1 MEVVQNLIKQL
12 REILA
17 KLSTAQQVLF
27 GLTGVGILVAG
38 LALAFVGGGTDWRL
52 LYGRLDAAEVG
63 RIVGV
68 LEGQK
73 IPHRIASGGTSIQ
86 VPAEQVHT
94 VRAQLAAKGMPKAD
108 GTGFEIFDKPAFGM
122 SDFVQ
127 RANYVR
133 AIQGELART
142 LQQIDGV
149 ESARVMIVLPENRLV
164 IDAQRKAT
172 ASVFLNVRMAGLLT
186 QEAVSAIRFLVSN
199 SVEGLQARDVTVVDN
214 YGAVL
219 SEPADEA
226 GGASAAGGQLQ
237 QRKNIERYL
246 TEKLRSMFET
256 ILGPGQAVVRVSA
269 EISFDAVT
277 RSSEYYDPAGSVP
290 KNQKRTQEIT
300 DSVNPVAGGVA
311 GVAANTGTNVNSAGS
326 AGSRLQKIDQ
336 TDDFYVS
343 RSQTNVVGGIGGLK
357 KVSAAIFVNQRFEGK
372 GPDRKAVPRTSA
384 DIDKLKRAAE
394 RALGLTKGDD
404 SMGEVAVEEL
414 LFNEEPKIEETARLD
429 REALWNKG
437 MEAARVGG
445 MLLGSLLILFLLW
458 RMLRRGSE
466 EMLASGVPVGQ
477 LMAGQQM
484 ILANGVVVSPGG
496 PGGVAVAAAGGV
508 QGAATANQTKADG
521 EGSGD
526 EDSEAAQEQKKK
538 MKMDFGLSKQR
549 PERVTLEVLKDLIR
563 DNPQKM
569 TQAARA
575 WLTAKPEEGGE

>member
-12 REILA
+12 REILS
-17 KLSTAQQVLF
+17 KLSVAQQVLF
-27 GLTGVGILVAG
+27 GLAGAGILIAGIAVA
-38 LALAFVGGGTDWRL
+38 LLGGRTDWRL

-63 RIVGV
+63 RIVSV
-68 LEGQK
+68 LESQK
-73 IPHRIASGGTSIQ
+73 IPHRIVSGGNAIQ
-86 VPAEQVHT
+86 VSAEQVHS

-133 AIQGELART
+133 ALQGELART

-149 ESARVMIVLPENRLV
+149 ENARVMIVLPENRLV

-219 SEPADEA
+219 SEPSDESS
-226 GGASAAGGQLQ
+226 GASAVGGQLQ

-277 RSSEYYDPAGSVP
+277 RTSEYYDPAGSVP

-300 DSVNPVAGGVA
+300 DSVNPIAGGVA
-311 GVAANTGTNVNSAGS
+311 GVVANTGTNLNAAGS
-326 AGSRLQKIDQ
+326 QGSRLQKIDQ

-343 RSQTNVVGGIGGLK
+343 RSQTNVVAGIGGLRK
-357 KVSAAIFVNQRFEGK
+357 ISAAVFVNQRYEGK
-372 GPDRKAVPRTSA
+372 GADRKAVPRTQT

-394 RALGLTKGDD
+394 RALGLTKTDEALGD
-404 SMGEVAVEEL
+404 VAVEEL
-414 LFNEEPKIEETARLD
+414 PFNEEPKIEETARMD
-429 REALWNKG
+429 REALWIKG
-437 MEAARVGG
+437 MEAARIGG
-445 MLLGSLLILFLLW
+445 MLLGSFLILFLLW

-466 EMLASGVPVGQ
+466 EMIAAGVPVGQ

-484 ILANGVVVSPGG
+484 ILSNGVM
-496 PGGVAVAAAGGV
+496 VAAAGVGAV
-508 QGAATANQTKADG
+508 AGAAGVPGAPASGAAKAEGDG
-521 EGSGD
+521 AGDD

-575 WLTAKPEEGGE
+575 WLTAKPEEDGE

>member
-12 REILA
+12 REILS
-17 KLSTAQQVLF
+17 KLSVAQQVLF
-27 GLTGVGILVAG
+27 GLAGAGIVIAGIAVA
-38 LALAFVGGGTDWRL
+38 LLGGRTDWRL

-63 RIVGV
+63 RIVSV
-68 LEGQK
+68 LETQK
-73 IPHRIASGGTSIQ
+73 IPHRIVSGGSAIQ
-86 VPAEQVHT
+86 VSAEQVHA

-133 AIQGELART
+133 ALQGELART

-219 SEPADEA
+219 SEPSDE
-226 GGASAAGGQLQ
+226 GNGASAVGGQLQ

-277 RSSEYYDPAGSVP
+277 RTSEYYDPAGSVP

-300 DSVNPVAGGVA
+300 DSVNPIAGGVA
-311 GVAANTGTNVNSAGS
+311 GVAANTGTNLNAAGS
-326 AGSRLQKIDQ
+326 QGSRLQKLDQ

-343 RSQTNVVGGIGGLK
+343 RSQTNVVAGIGGLR
-357 KVSAAIFVNQRFEGK
+357 KVSAAVFVNQRYEGK
-372 GPDRKAVPRTSA
+372 GADRKAVPRTQG

-394 RALGLTKGDD
+394 RALGLTKGDEALGD
-404 SMGEVAVEEL
+404 VAVEEL
-414 LFNEEPKIEETARLD
+414 PFNEEPKIEENARMD
-429 REALWNKG
+429 REALWFKG
-437 MEAARVGG
+437 MEAARIGG
-445 MLLGSLLILFLLW
+445 MLLGSFLILFLLW

-466 EMLASGVPVGQ
+466 EMIAAGVPVGQ

-484 ILANGVVVSPGG
+484 ILANGVMVAAPGVG
-496 PGGVAVAAAGGV
+496 AVPGATGAAGGPAAG
-508 QGAATANQTKADG
+508 GAKAEG
-521 EGSGD
+521 EGAEDD

-575 WLTAKPEEGGE
+575 WLTAKPEEDGE

>member
-1 MEVVQNLIKQL
+1 MEVVQKLTKQL

-17 KLSTAQQVLF
+17 KLSVTQQVLF
-27 GLTGVGILVAG
+27 GFAG
-38 LALAFVGGGTDWRL
+38 LGIVIAGIAIALLGGRTDWRL

-68 LEGQK
+68 LEAQK
-73 IPHRIASGGTSIQ
+73 VPHRIVSGGAAIQ
-86 VPAEQVHT
+86 VSAEQVHSL
-94 VRAQLAAKGMPKAD
+94 RAQLAAKGMPKAD

-133 AIQGELART
+133 ALQGELART

-149 ESARVMIVLPENRLV
+149 ENARVMIVLPENRLV

-219 SEPADEA
+219 SEPSDESS
-226 GGASAAGGQLQ
+226 GASAVGGQLQ

-269 EISFDAVT
+269 EIPFDAVT
-277 RSSEYYDPAGSVP
+277 RTSEYYDPAGSVP

-300 DSVNPVAGGVA
+300 DSVNPIAGGVA
-311 GVAANTGTNVNSAGS
+311 GVVANTGTNLNAAGS
-326 AGSRLQKIDQ
+326 QGSRLQKIDQ

-343 RSQTNVVGGIGGLK
+343 RSQTNVVAGIGGLRK
-357 KVSAAIFVNQRFEGK
+357 ISAAVFVNQRYEGK
-372 GPDRKAVPRTSA
+372 GADRKAVPRTQT

-394 RALGLTKGDD
+394 RALGLTKSDEALGD
-404 SMGEVAVEEL
+404 VAVEEL
-414 LFNEEPKIEETARLD
+414 PFKEETKIEETARMD
-429 REALWNKG
+429 REALWIKG
-437 MEAARVGG
+437 MEAARIGG
-445 MLLGSLLILFLLW
+445 MLLGSFLILFLLW

-466 EMLASGVPVGQ
+466 EMIAAGVPVGQ

-484 ILANGVVVSPGG
+484 ILSNGVMVAAT
-496 PGGVAVAAAGGV
+496 GVGAVAGAAGVPGAPAS
-508 QGAATANQTKADG
+508 GAAKAEGDG
-521 EGSGD
+521 AGDD

-575 WLTAKPEEGGE
+575 WLTAKPEEDGE

>member
-12 REILA
+12 REILS
-17 KLSTAQQVLF
+17 KLSVAQQVLF
-27 GLTGVGILVAG
+27 GLAGAGILIAGIAVA
-38 LALAFVGGGTDWRL
+38 LLGGRTDWRL

-63 RIVGV
+63 RIVSV
-68 LEGQK
+68 LESQK
-73 IPHRIASGGTSIQ
+73 IPHRIVSGGNAIQ
-86 VPAEQVHT
+86 VSAEQVHS

-133 AIQGELART
+133 ALQGELART

-149 ESARVMIVLPENRLV
+149 ENARVMIVLPENRLV

-219 SEPADEA
+219 SEPSDESS
-226 GGASAAGGQLQ
+226 GASAVGGQLQ

-277 RSSEYYDPAGSVP
+277 RTSEYYDPAGSVP

-300 DSVNPVAGGVA
+300 DSVNPIAGGVA
-311 GVAANTGTNVNSAGS
+311 GVVANTGTNLNAAGS
-326 AGSRLQKIDQ
+326 QGSRLQKIDQ

-343 RSQTNVVGGIGGLK
+343 RSQTNVVAGIGGLRK
-357 KVSAAIFVNQRFEGK
+357 ISAAVFVNQRYEGK
-372 GPDRKAVPRTSA
+372 GADRKAVPRTQT

-394 RALGLTKGDD
+394 RALGLTKSDEALGD
-404 SMGEVAVEEL
+404 VAVEEL
-414 LFNEEPKIEETARLD
+414 PFNEEPKIEETAGMD
-429 REALWNKG
+429 REALWIKG
-437 MEAARVGG
+437 MEAARIGG
-445 MLLGSLLILFLLW
+445 MLLGSFLILFLLW

-466 EMLASGVPVGQ
+466 EMIAAGVPVGQ

-484 ILANGVVVSPGG
+484 ILSNGVMVAAT
-496 PGGVAVAAAGGV
+496 GVGAVAGAAGVPGAPAS
-508 QGAATANQTKADG
+508 GAAKAEGDG
-521 EGSGD
+521 AGDD

-575 WLTAKPEEGGE
+575 WLTAKPEEDGE

>member
-12 REILA
+12 REILS
-17 KLSTAQQVLF
+17 KLSVAQQVLF
-27 GLTGVGILVAG
+27 GLAGAGILIAGIAVA
-38 LALAFVGGGTDWRL
+38 LLGGRTDWRL

-63 RIVGV
+63 RIVSV
-68 LEGQK
+68 LESQK
-73 IPHRIASGGTSIQ
+73 IPHRIVSGGNAIQ
-86 VPAEQVHT
+86 VSAEQVHS

-133 AIQGELART
+133 ALQGELART

-149 ESARVMIVLPENRLV
+149 ENARVMIVLPENRLV

-219 SEPADEA
+219 SEPSDESS
-226 GGASAAGGQLQ
+226 GASAVGGQLQ

-277 RSSEYYDPAGSVP
+277 RTSEYYDPAGSVP

-300 DSVNPVAGGVA
+300 DSVNPIAGGVA
-311 GVAANTGTNVNSAGS
+311 GVVANTGTNLNAAGS
-326 AGSRLQKIDQ
+326 QGSRLQKIDQ

-343 RSQTNVVGGIGGLK
+343 RSQTNVVAGIGGLRK
-357 KVSAAIFVNQRFEGK
+357 ISAAVFVNQRYEGK
-372 GPDRKAVPRTSA
+372 GADRKTVPRTQT

-394 RALGLTKGDD
+394 RALGLTKSDEALGD
-404 SMGEVAVEEL
+404 VAVEEL
-414 LFNEEPKIEETARLD
+414 PFNEEPKIEETARMD
-429 REALWNKG
+429 REALWIKG
-437 MEAARVGG
+437 MEAARIGG
-445 MLLGSLLILFLLW
+445 MLLGSFLILFLLW

-466 EMLASGVPVGQ
+466 EMIAAGVPVGQ

-484 ILANGVVVSPGG
+484 ILSNGVM
-496 PGGVAVAAAGGV
+496 VAAAGVGAV
-508 QGAATANQTKADG
+508 AGAAGVPGAPASGAAKSEGDG
-521 EGSGD
+521 AGDD

-575 WLTAKPEEGGE
+575 WLTAKPEEDGE

>member
-12 REILA
+12 REILS
-17 KLSTAQQVLF
+17 KLSVAQQVLF
-27 GLTGVGILVAG
+27 GLAGAGILIAGIAVA
-38 LALAFVGGGTDWRL
+38 LLGGRTDWRL

-63 RIVGV
+63 RIVSV
-68 LEGQK
+68 LESQK
-73 IPHRIASGGTSIQ
+73 IPHRIVSGGNAIQ
-86 VPAEQVHT
+86 VSAEQVHS

-133 AIQGELART
+133 ALQGELART

-149 ESARVMIVLPENRLV
+149 ENARVMIVLPENRLV

-219 SEPADEA
+219 SEPSDESS
-226 GGASAAGGQLQ
+226 GASAVGGQLQ

-277 RSSEYYDPAGSVP
+277 RTSEYYDPAGSVP

-300 DSVNPVAGGVA
+300 DSVNPIAGGVA
-311 GVAANTGTNVNSAGS
+311 GVVANTGTNLNAAGS
-326 AGSRLQKIDQ
+326 QGSRLQKIDQ

-343 RSQTNVVGGIGGLK
+343 RSQTNVVAGIGGLRK
-357 KVSAAIFVNQRFEGK
+357 ISAAVFVNQRYEGK
-372 GPDRKAVPRTSA
+372 GADRKAVPRTQT

-394 RALGLTKGDD
+394 RALGLTKSDEALGD
-404 SMGEVAVEEL
+404 VAVEEL
-414 LFNEEPKIEETARLD
+414 PFNEEPKIEETARMD
-429 REALWNKG
+429 REALWIKG
-437 MEAARVGG
+437 MEAARIGG
-445 MLLGSLLILFLLW
+445 MLMGSFLILFLLW

-466 EMLASGVPVGQ
+466 EMIAAGVPVGQ

-484 ILANGVVVSPGG
+484 ILSNGVMVAAT
-496 PGGVAVAAAGGV
+496 GVGAVAGAAGVPGAPAS
-508 QGAATANQTKADG
+508 GAAKAEGDG
-521 EGSGD
+521 AGDD

-575 WLTAKPEEGGE
+575 WLTAKPEEDGE

>member
-1 MEVVQNLIKQL
+1 MEVVEKLTKQV

-17 KLSTAQQVLF
+17 KLSVTQQVLF
-27 GLTGVGILVAG
+27 GLAG
-38 LALAFVGGGTDWRL
+38 LGIVIAGVAVALLGGRTDWRL

-68 LEGQK
+68 LEAQK
-73 IPHRIASGGTSIQ
+73 VPHRIVSGGAAIQ
-86 VPAEQVHT
+86 VSAEQVHSL
-94 VRAQLAAKGMPKAD
+94 RAQLAAKGMPKAD
-108 GTGFEIFDKPAFGM
+108 GTGFEIFDRPAFGM

-127 RANYVR
+127 KANYVR
-133 AIQGELART
+133 ALQGELART

-186 QEAVSAIRFLVSN
+186 QEAVSAIRVLVSN

-214 YGAVL
+214 YGAIL
-219 SEPADEA
+219 SEPSDEG
-226 GGASAAGGQLQ
+226 GGASAVSGQLQ

-290 KNQKRTQEIT
+290 KNQKRTQETT
-300 DSVNPVAGGVA
+300 DSLNPVAGGVA
-311 GVAANTGTNVNSAGS
+311 GVAPNTGTNLNSAGTL
-326 AGSRLQKIDQ
+326 GSRLQKLDQ

-343 RSQTNVVGGIGGLK
+343 RSQTNVVAGIGGLRR
-357 KVSAAIFVNQRFEGK
+357 VSAAVFVNQRFEGK
-372 GPDRKAVPRTSA
+372 GADRKAVPRTQL
-384 DIDKLKRAAE
+384 DMDKLKRAAE
-394 RALGLTKGDD
+394 RALGLPKGDEALGD
-404 SMGEVAVEEL
+404 VAVEEL
-414 LFNEEPKIEETARLD
+414 SFNEEPKIEETARLD
-429 REALWNKG
+429 RDALWFKG
-437 MEAARVGG
+437 VEAARVGG
-445 MLLGSLLILFLLW
+445 MLLGSILILFLLW

-466 EMLASGVPVGQ
+466 EMIAAGVPVGQ

-484 ILANGVVVSPGG
+484 ILANGMVM
-496 PGGVAVAAAGGV
+496 AGGV
-508 QGAATANQTKADG
+508 PGAAGVGAAVAGAPASAKTDSDASEEEEAN
-521 EGSGD
+521 
-526 EDSEAAQEQKKK
+526 EAAQEQKKK

-575 WLTAKPEEGGE
+575 WLTAKPEEEGE

>member
-1 MEVVQNLIKQL
+1 
-12 REILA
+12 
-17 KLSTAQQVLF
+17 
-27 GLTGVGILVAG
+27 
-38 LALAFVGGGTDWRL
+38 
-52 LYGRLDAAEVG
+52 
-63 RIVGV
+63 
-68 LEGQK
+68 
-73 IPHRIASGGTSIQ
+73 
-86 VPAEQVHT
+86 
-94 VRAQLAAKGMPKAD
+94 
-108 GTGFEIFDKPAFGM
+108 
-122 SDFVQ
+122 
-127 RANYVR
+127 
-133 AIQGELART
+133 
-142 LQQIDGV
+142 
-149 ESARVMIVLPENRLV
+149 VMIVLPENRLV

-219 SEPADEA
+219 SEPSDESS
-226 GGASAAGGQLQ
+226 GASAVGGQLQ

-277 RSSEYYDPAGSVP
+277 RTSEYYDPAGSVP

-300 DSVNPVAGGVA
+300 DSVNPIAGGVA
-311 GVAANTGTNVNSAGS
+311 GVVANTGTNLNAAGS
-326 AGSRLQKIDQ
+326 QGSRLQKIDQ

-343 RSQTNVVGGIGGLK
+343 RSQTNVVAGIGGLRK
-357 KVSAAIFVNQRFEGK
+357 ISAAVFVNQRYEGK
-372 GPDRKAVPRTSA
+372 GADRKAVPRTQT

-394 RALGLTKGDD
+394 RALGLTKSDEALGD
-404 SMGEVAVEEL
+404 VAVEEL
-414 LFNEEPKIEETARLD
+414 PFNEEPKIEETARMD
-429 REALWNKG
+429 REALWIKG
-437 MEAARVGG
+437 MEAARIGG
-445 MLLGSLLILFLLW
+445 MLLGSFLILFLLW

-466 EMLASGVPVGQ
+466 EMIAAGVPVGQ

-484 ILANGVVVSPGG
+484 ILSNGVMVAAT
-496 PGGVAVAAAGGV
+496 GVGAVAGAAGVPGAPAS
-508 QGAATANQTKADG
+508 GAAKAEGDG
-521 EGSGD
+521 AGDD

-575 WLTAKPEEGGE
+575 WLTAKPEEDGE

>member
-12 REILA
+12 REILS
-17 KLSTAQQVLF
+17 KLSVAQQVLF
-27 GLTGVGILVAG
+27 GLAGAGILIAGIAVA
-38 LALAFVGGGTDWRL
+38 LLGGRTDWRL

-63 RIVGV
+63 RIVSV
-68 LEGQK
+68 LESQK
-73 IPHRIASGGTSIQ
+73 IPHRIVSGGNAIQ
-86 VPAEQVHT
+86 VSAEQVHS

-133 AIQGELART
+133 ALQGELART

-149 ESARVMIVLPENRLV
+149 ENARVMIVLPENRLV

-219 SEPADEA
+219 SEPSDESS
-226 GGASAAGGQLQ
+226 GASAVGGQLQ

-277 RSSEYYDPAGSVP
+277 RTSEYYDPAGSVP

-300 DSVNPVAGGVA
+300 DSVNPIAGGVA
-311 GVAANTGTNVNSAGS
+311 GVVANTGTNLNAAGS
-326 AGSRLQKIDQ
+326 QGSRLQKIDQ

-343 RSQTNVVGGIGGLK
+343 RSQTNVVAGIGGLRK
-357 KVSAAIFVNQRFEGK
+357 ISAAVFVNQRYEGK
-372 GPDRKAVPRTSA
+372 GADRKAVPRTQT

-394 RALGLTKGDD
+394 RALGLTKSDEALGD
-404 SMGEVAVEEL
+404 VAVEEL
-414 LFNEEPKIEETARLD
+414 PFNEEPKIEETARMD
-429 REALWNKG
+429 REALWIKG
-437 MEAARVGG
+437 MEAARIGG
-445 MLLGSLLILFLLW
+445 MLLGSFLILFLLW

-466 EMLASGVPVGQ
+466 EMIAAGVPVGQ

-484 ILANGVVVSPGG
+484 ILSNGVMVAAT
-496 PGGVAVAAAGGV
+496 GVGAVAGAAGVPGAPAS
-508 QGAATANQTKADG
+508 GAAKAEGDG
-521 EGSGD
+521 AGDD

-575 WLTAKPEEGGE
+575 WLTAKPEEDGE

>member
-12 REILA
+12 REILS
-17 KLSTAQQVLF
+17 KLSVAQQVLF
-27 GLTGVGILVAG
+27 GLAGAGILIAGIAVA
-38 LALAFVGGGTDWRL
+38 LLGGRTDWRL

-63 RIVGV
+63 RIVSV
-68 LEGQK
+68 LESQK
-73 IPHRIASGGTSIQ
+73 IPHRIVSGGNAIQ
-86 VPAEQVHT
+86 VSAEQVHS

-133 AIQGELART
+133 ALQGELART

-149 ESARVMIVLPENRLV
+149 ENARVMIVLPENRLV

-219 SEPADEA
+219 SEPSDESS
-226 GGASAAGGQLQ
+226 GASAVGGQLQ

-277 RSSEYYDPAGSVP
+277 RTSEYYDPAGSVP

-300 DSVNPVAGGVA
+300 DSVNPIAGGVA
-311 GVAANTGTNVNSAGS
+311 GVVANTGTNLNAAGS
-326 AGSRLQKIDQ
+326 HGSRLQKIDQ

-343 RSQTNVVGGIGGLK
+343 RSQTNVVAGIGGLRK
-357 KVSAAIFVNQRFEGK
+357 ISAAVFVNQRYEGK
-372 GPDRKAVPRTSA
+372 GADRKAVPRTQT

-394 RALGLTKGDD
+394 RALGLTKSDEALGD
-404 SMGEVAVEEL
+404 VAVEEL
-414 LFNEEPKIEETARLD
+414 PFNEEPKIEETARMD
-429 REALWNKG
+429 REALWIKG
-437 MEAARVGG
+437 MEAARIGG
-445 MLLGSLLILFLLW
+445 MLLGSFLILFLLW

-466 EMLASGVPVGQ
+466 EMIAAGVPVGQ

-484 ILANGVVVSPGG
+484 ILSNGVMVAAT
-496 PGGVAVAAAGGV
+496 GVGAVAGAAGVPGAPAS
-508 QGAATANQTKADG
+508 GAAKAEGDG
-521 EGSGD
+521 AGDD

-575 WLTAKPEEGGE
+575 WLTAKPEEDGE

>member
-12 REILA
+12 REILS
-17 KLSTAQQVLF
+17 KLSVAQQVLF
-27 GLTGVGILVAG
+27 GLAGAGILIAGIAVA
-38 LALAFVGGGTDWRL
+38 LLGGRTDWRL

-63 RIVGV
+63 RIVSV
-68 LEGQK
+68 LESQK
-73 IPHRIASGGTSIQ
+73 IPHRIVSGGNAIQ
-86 VPAEQVHT
+86 VSAEQVHS

-133 AIQGELART
+133 ALQGELART

-149 ESARVMIVLPENRLV
+149 ENARVMIVLPENRLV

-219 SEPADEA
+219 SEPSDESS
-226 GGASAAGGQLQ
+226 GASAVGGQLQ

-277 RSSEYYDPAGSVP
+277 RTSEYYDPAGSVP

-311 GVAANTGTNVNSAGS
+311 GVVANTGTNLNAAGS
-326 AGSRLQKIDQ
+326 QGSRLQKIDQ

-343 RSQTNVVGGIGGLK
+343 RSQTNVVAGIGGLRK
-357 KVSAAIFVNQRFEGK
+357 ISAAVFVNQRYEGK
-372 GPDRKAVPRTSA
+372 GADRKAVPRTQT

-394 RALGLTKGDD
+394 RALGLTKSDEALGD
-404 SMGEVAVEEL
+404 VAVEEL
-414 LFNEEPKIEETARLD
+414 PFNEEPKIEETARMD
-429 REALWNKG
+429 REALWIKG
-437 MEAARVGG
+437 MEAARIGG
-445 MLLGSLLILFLLW
+445 MLLGSFLILFLLW

-466 EMLASGVPVGQ
+466 EMIAAGVPVGQ

-484 ILANGVVVSPGG
+484 ILSNGVM
-496 PGGVAVAAAGGV
+496 VAAAGVGAV
-508 QGAATANQTKADG
+508 AGAAGAPGAPASGAAKAEGDG
-521 EGSGD
+521 AGDD

-575 WLTAKPEEGGE
+575 WLTAKPEEDGE

>member
-1 MEVVQNLIKQL
+1 MEVVQKLTKQL
-12 REILA
+12 RDILA
-17 KLSTAQQVLF
+17 KLSVTQKVLF
-27 GLTGVGILVAG
+27 GLAG
-38 LALAFVGGGTDWRL
+38 LGIVIAGIAVALLGGRTDWRL

-68 LEGQK
+68 LEAQK
-73 IPHRIASGGTSIQ
+73 VPHRIVSGGSAIQ
-86 VPAEQVHT
+86 VSAEQVHSL
-94 VRAQLAAKGMPKAD
+94 RAQLAAKGMPKAD
-108 GTGFEIFDKPAFGM
+108 GTGFEIFDRPAFGM

-127 RANYVR
+127 KANYVR
-133 AIQGELART
+133 ALQGELART

-214 YGAVL
+214 YGAIL
-219 SEPADEA
+219 SEPSDEG
-226 GGASAAGGQLQ
+226 GGASAVGGQLQ

-290 KNQKRTQEIT
+290 KNQKRTQETTESI
-300 DSVNPVAGGVA
+300 NPIAGGVA
-311 GVAANTGTNVNSAGS
+311 GVAPNTGTNVNSAGNQ
-326 AGSRLQKIDQ
+326 GSRLQKLDQ

-343 RSQTNVVGGIGGLK
+343 RSQTNIVGGIGGLRR
-357 KVSAAIFVNQRFEGK
+357 VSAAVFVNQRYEGK
-372 GPDRKAVPRTSA
+372 GADRKAIPRTQL
-384 DIDKLKRAAE
+384 DMDKLKRAAE
-394 RALGLTKGDD
+394 RALGLTKGDEALGD
-404 SMGEVAVEEL
+404 VAVEEL
-414 LFNEEPKIEETARLD
+414 SFNEEPKIEETARLD
-429 REALWNKG
+429 REALWFKG
-437 MEAARVGG
+437 VEAARVGG
-445 MLLGSLLILFLLW
+445 MLLGSFLILFLLW

-466 EMLASGVPVGQ
+466 EMIAAGVPVGQ

-484 ILANGVVVSPGG
+484 ILANGMV
-496 PGGVAVAAAGGV
+496 AAGGAPGTAPG
-508 QGAATANQTKADG
+508 GAVVAGAPVSAKTDSNNAG
-521 EGSGD
+521 EE
-526 EDSEAAQEQKKK
+526 EDLEAAQEQKKK

-575 WLTAKPEEGGE
+575 WLTAKPEEDGE

>member
-12 REILA
+12 REILS
-17 KLSTAQQVLF
+17 KLSVAQQVLF
-27 GLTGVGILVAG
+27 GLAGAGILIAGIAVA
-38 LALAFVGGGTDWRL
+38 LLGGRTDWRL

-63 RIVGV
+63 RIVSV
-68 LEGQK
+68 LESQK
-73 IPHRIASGGTSIQ
+73 IPHRIVSGGNAIQ
-86 VPAEQVHT
+86 VSAEQVHS

-133 AIQGELART
+133 ALQGELART

-149 ESARVMIVLPENRLV
+149 ENARVMIVLPENRLV

-219 SEPADEA
+219 SEPSDESS
-226 GGASAAGGQLQ
+226 GASAVGGQLQ

-277 RSSEYYDPAGSVP
+277 RTSEYYDPAGSVP

-300 DSVNPVAGGVA
+300 DSVNPIAGGVA
-311 GVAANTGTNVNSAGS
+311 GVVANTGTNLNAAGS
-326 AGSRLQKIDQ
+326 QGSRLQKIDQ

-343 RSQTNVVGGIGGLK
+343 RSQTNVVAGIGGLRK
-357 KVSAAIFVNQRFEGK
+357 ISAAVFVNQRYEGK
-372 GPDRKAVPRTSA
+372 GADRKAVPRTQT

-394 RALGLTKGDD
+394 RALGLTKSDEALGD
-404 SMGEVAVEEL
+404 VAVEEL
-414 LFNEEPKIEETARLD
+414 PFNEEPKIEETARMD
-429 REALWNKG
+429 REALWIKG
-437 MEAARVGG
+437 MEAARIGG
-445 MLLGSLLILFLLW
+445 MLLGSFLILFLLW

-466 EMLASGVPVGQ
+466 EMIAAGVPVGQ

-484 ILANGVVVSPGG
+484 ILSNGVM
-496 PGGVAVAAAGGV
+496 VAAAGVGAV
-508 QGAATANQTKADG
+508 AGAAGVPGAPASGAAKAEGDG
-521 EGSGD
+521 AGDD

-575 WLTAKPEEGGE
+575 WLTAKPEEDGE

>member
-12 REILA
+12 REILS
-17 KLSTAQQVLF
+17 KLSVAQQVLF
-27 GLTGVGILVAG
+27 GLAGAGILIAGIAVA
-38 LALAFVGGGTDWRL
+38 LLGGRTDWRL

-63 RIVGV
+63 RIVSV
-68 LEGQK
+68 LESQK
-73 IPHRIASGGTSIQ
+73 IPHRIVSGGNAIQ
-86 VPAEQVHT
+86 VSAEQVHS

-133 AIQGELART
+133 ALQGELART

-149 ESARVMIVLPENRLV
+149 ENARVMIVLPENRLV

-219 SEPADEA
+219 SEPSDESS
-226 GGASAAGGQLQ
+226 GASAVGGQLQ

-277 RSSEYYDPAGSVP
+277 RTSEYYDPAGSVP

-300 DSVNPVAGGVA
+300 DSVNPIAGGVA
-311 GVAANTGTNVNSAGS
+311 GVVANTGTNLNAAGS
-326 AGSRLQKIDQ
+326 QGSRLQKIDQ

-343 RSQTNVVGGIGGLK
+343 RSQTNVVAGIGGLRK
-357 KVSAAIFVNQRFEGK
+357 ISAAVFVNQRYEGK
-372 GPDRKAVPRTSA
+372 GADRKAVPRTQT

-394 RALGLTKGDD
+394 RALGLTKSDEALGD
-404 SMGEVAVEEL
+404 VAVEEL
-414 LFNEEPKIEETARLD
+414 PFNEEPKI
-429 REALWNKG
+429 
-437 MEAARVGG
+437 
-445 MLLGSLLILFLLW
+445 
-458 RMLRRGSE
+458 
-466 EMLASGVPVGQ
+466 
-477 LMAGQQM
+477 
-484 ILANGVVVSPGG
+484 
-496 PGGVAVAAAGGV
+496 
-508 QGAATANQTKADG
+508 
-521 EGSGD
+521 
-526 EDSEAAQEQKKK
+526 
-538 MKMDFGLSKQR
+538 
-549 PERVTLEVLKDLIR
+549 
-563 DNPQKM
+563 
-569 TQAARA
+569 
-575 WLTAKPEEGGE
+575 

>member
-12 REILA
+12 REILS
-17 KLSTAQQVLF
+17 KLSVAQQVLF
-27 GLTGVGILVAG
+27 GLAGAGILIAGIAVA
-38 LALAFVGGGTDWRL
+38 LLGGRTDWRL

-63 RIVGV
+63 RIVSV
-68 LEGQK
+68 LESQK
-73 IPHRIASGGTSIQ
+73 IPHRIVSGGNAIQ
-86 VPAEQVHT
+86 VSAEQVHS

-133 AIQGELART
+133 ALQGELART

-149 ESARVMIVLPENRLV
+149 ENARVMIVLPENRLV

-219 SEPADEA
+219 SEPSDESS
-226 GGASAAGGQLQ
+226 GASAVGGQLQ

-277 RSSEYYDPAGSVP
+277 RTSEYYDPAGSVP

-300 DSVNPVAGGVA
+300 DSVNPIAGGVA
-311 GVAANTGTNVNSAGS
+311 GVVANTGTNLNAAGS
-326 AGSRLQKIDQ
+326 QGSRLQKIDQ

-343 RSQTNVVGGIGGLK
+343 RSQTNVVAGIGGLRK
-357 KVSAAIFVNQRFEGK
+357 ISAAVFVNQRYEGK
-372 GPDRKAVPRTSA
+372 GADRKAVPRTQT

-394 RALGLTKGDD
+394 RALGLTKSDEALGD
-404 SMGEVAVEEL
+404 VAVEEL
-414 LFNEEPKIEETARLD
+414 PFNEEPKIEETARMD
-429 REALWNKG
+429 REALWIKG
-437 MEAARVGG
+437 MEASRIGG
-445 MLLGSLLILFLLW
+445 MLLGSFLILFLLW

-466 EMLASGVPVGQ
+466 EMIAAGVPVGQ

-484 ILANGVVVSPGG
+484 ILSNGVM
-496 PGGVAVAAAGGV
+496 VAAAGVGAV
-508 QGAATANQTKADG
+508 AGAAGVPGAPASGAAKAEGDG
-521 EGSGD
+521 AGDD

-575 WLTAKPEEGGE
+575 WLTAKPEEDGE

>member
-12 REILA
+12 REILS
-17 KLSTAQQVLF
+17 KLSVAQQVLF
-27 GLTGVGILVAG
+27 GLAGAGILIAGIAVA
-38 LALAFVGGGTDWRL
+38 LLGGRTDWRL

-63 RIVGV
+63 RIVSV
-68 LEGQK
+68 LESQK
-73 IPHRIASGGTSIQ
+73 IPHRIVSGGNAIQ
-86 VPAEQVHT
+86 VSAEQVHS

-133 AIQGELART
+133 ALQGELART

-149 ESARVMIVLPENRLV
+149 ENARVMIVLPENRLV

-219 SEPADEA
+219 SEPSDESS
-226 GGASAAGGQLQ
+226 GASAVGGQLQ

-277 RSSEYYDPAGSVP
+277 RTSEYYDPAGSVP

-300 DSVNPVAGGVA
+300 DSVNPIAGGVA
-311 GVAANTGTNVNSAGS
+311 GVVANTGTNLNAAGS
-326 AGSRLQKIDQ
+326 QGSRLQKIDQ

-343 RSQTNVVGGIGGLK
+343 RSQTNVVAGIGGLRK
-357 KVSAAIFVNQRFEGK
+357 ISAAVFVNQRYEGK
-372 GPDRKAVPRTSA
+372 GADRKAVPRTQT

-394 RALGLTKGDD
+394 RALGLTKSDEALGD
-404 SMGEVAVEEL
+404 VAVEEL
-414 LFNEEPKIEETARLD
+414 PFNEEPKIEETARMD
-429 REALWNKG
+429 REALWIKG
-437 MEAARVGG
+437 MEAARIGG
-445 MLLGSLLILFLLW
+445 MLLGSFLILFLLW

-466 EMLASGVPVGQ
+466 EMIAAGVPVGQ

-484 ILANGVVVSPGG
+484 ILSNGVM
-496 PGGVAVAAAGGV
+496 VAAAGVGAV
-508 QGAATANQTKADG
+508 AGAAGVPGAPASGAAKSEGDG
-521 EGSGD
+521 AGDD

-549 PERVTLEVLKDLIR
+549 QERVTLEVLKDLIR

-575 WLTAKPEEGGE
+575 WLTAKPEEDGE

>member
-12 REILA
+12 REILS
-17 KLSTAQQVLF
+17 KLSVAQQVLF
-27 GLTGVGILVAG
+27 GLAGAGILIAGIAVA
-38 LALAFVGGGTDWRL
+38 LLGGRTDWRL

-63 RIVGV
+63 RIVSV
-68 LEGQK
+68 LESQK
-73 IPHRIASGGTSIQ
+73 IPHRIVSGGNAIQ
-86 VPAEQVHT
+86 VSAEQVHS

-133 AIQGELART
+133 ALQGELART

-149 ESARVMIVLPENRLV
+149 ENARVMIVLPENRLV

-219 SEPADEA
+219 SEPSDESS
-226 GGASAAGGQLQ
+226 GASAVGGQLQ

-277 RSSEYYDPAGSVP
+277 RTSEYYDPAGSVP

-300 DSVNPVAGGVA
+300 DSVNPIAGGVA
-311 GVAANTGTNVNSAGS
+311 GVVANTGTNLNAAGS
-326 AGSRLQKIDQ
+326 QGSRLQKIDQ

-343 RSQTNVVGGIGGLK
+343 RSQTNVVAGIGGLRK
-357 KVSAAIFVNQRFEGK
+357 ISAAVFVNQRYEGK
-372 GPDRKAVPRTSA
+372 GADRKAVPRTQT

-394 RALGLTKGDD
+394 RALGLIKSDEALGD
-404 SMGEVAVEEL
+404 VAVEEL
-414 LFNEEPKIEETARLD
+414 PFNEEPKIEETARMD
-429 REALWNKG
+429 REALWIKG
-437 MEAARVGG
+437 MEAARIGG
-445 MLLGSLLILFLLW
+445 MLLGSFLILFLLW

-466 EMLASGVPVGQ
+466 EMIAAGVPVGQ

-484 ILANGVVVSPGG
+484 ILSNGVMVAAT
-496 PGGVAVAAAGGV
+496 GVGAVAGAAGVPGAPAS
-508 QGAATANQTKADG
+508 GAAKAEGDG
-521 EGSGD
+521 AGDD

-575 WLTAKPEEGGE
+575 WLTAKPEEDGE